1 MRPELTKDQRKEV
14 MDAMDK
20 KAKDQELQQ
29 RKEKAKAVE
38 KTPMIEY
45 KIKRMFRNF
54 KARYKKRKELL
65 AQKEREKSENDKLLE
80 LGKDAVDIEELMG
93 TRGNVD
99 LSIEKFQNP
108 ADVNHYKENPHKL
121 GFEKLFVCFFDDII
135 AWKKK
140 SSSSNVEGKVFLV
153 SILEIGSSKDV
164 FLYFVAAADTSAPRT
179 PSTSCDWRTR
189 KSAKSGSGPWPTSG
203 TSL

>member
-1 MRPELTKDQRKEV
+1 MRPDLTKEQRKEV
-14 MDAMDK
+14 MEAIDK
-20 KAKDQELQQ
+20 KAREQELQE

-54 KARYKKRKELL
+54 KARYQKKKELV
-65 AQKEREKSENDKLLE
+65 AQKEREKSENDKLLD
-80 LGKDAVDIEELMG
+80 LGKDAVNVEELMG

-121 GFEKLFVCFFDDII
+121 GFEKLFLCFFDDII

-140 SSSSNVEGKVFLV
+140 SSASNVEGKVFLV

-164 FLYFVAAADTSAPRT
+164 FMYFVAAADDSVPRT
-179 PSTSCDWRTR
+179 HCTS
-189 KSAKSGSGPWPTSG
+189 
-203 TSL
+203 